1 MGIWVHPYT
10 GVLVQVGV
18 DLRNVQVEVDF
29 MKIYV
34 GPGPSDVVRH
44 WCACAGGGRF

>member
-1 MGIWVHPYT
+1 MDTWVPPYT
-10 GVLVQVGV
+10 GVLVQGGV
-18 DLRNVQVEVDF
+18 DLTNVQVVVDF

-34 GPGPSDVVRH
+34 GPGPGNVVKL